1 MSDKELENLKMA
13 KKRDHKIMI
22 TEEAIKKVPYIRY
35 REIPEEEYE
44 IIHRLVQQVL
54 KISKEENDS
63 NEAAELKGY
72 QDATK
77 FFISNCYQAGI
88 IYEDR

>member
-1 MSDKELENLKMA
+1 MRLLAFRKRLKNFDYV
-13 KKRDHKIMI
+13 KGVKLLNE
-22 TEEAIKKVPYIRY
+22 TIRRY
-35 REIPEEEYE
+35 
-44 IIHRLVQQVL
+44 
-54 KISKEENDS
+54 
-63 NEAAELKGY
+63 NEASELKGY